1 MFGLFERKISNPTT
15 QTQTSAIDPE
25 MKEFRGDLFDFGRDN
40 ILNQSFQGYTDQAG
54 NPLDRFAGFNMDQNQ
69 AMANIRRGQ
78 NFGSDSYQGAI
89 DASQRVANMGS
100 PQLQYQSFLNMGD
113 PSRYMNPY
121 TQNVINPAIQ
131 GAQDELQRNLNQ
143 ISANA
148 VKTSPG
154 GMNEAEALERGTA
167 RALGA
172 QNIGALQANLLNQ
185 GFGQAQGMMERDIA
199 RGDQYGF
206 KQAGLDLSTADR
218 NLVGAGNVS
227 QIMDRYRNARRGDT
241 RDLMGI
247 GNQQQAQN
255 QRDLDFAFQ
264 EFMREQ
270 GDPMMRLGAVQG
282 LLGGPYGKTTTGTT
296 NETLYKD
303 DLADLLGLGASVA
316 GGLGSGGFFNSSTPP
331 PVV

>member
-1 MFGLFERKISNPTT
+1 MFGLFERKINNPTT
-15 QTQTSAIDPE
+15 QTQTSAIDPD
-25 MKEFRGDLFDFGRDN
+25 MKQFRNDLFDYGRDN
-40 ILNQSFQGYTDQAG
+40 ILNQGFQGYTDQAG

-78 NFGSDSYQGAI
+78 NFGSGTYQGAI

-113 PSRYMNPY
+113 PSAYMNPY
-121 TQNVINPAIQ
+121 TQNVINPAVQ
-131 GAQDELQRNLNQ
+131 GAQDDLTRQLNQ
-143 ISANA
+143 ITANA
-148 VKTSPG
+148 TKMSPG
-154 GMNEAEALERGTA
+154 GRNEAEFLERGVA
-167 RALGA
+167 RAEGA
-172 QNIGALQANLLNQ
+172 RNIGALQANLLSQ
-185 GFGQAQGMMERDIA
+185 GFDRAQGMMERDIA

-206 KQAGLDLSTADR
+206 KQAGLDLSTTDR
-218 NLVGAGNVS
+218 NLAGAGNVAN
-227 QIMDRYRNARRGDT
+227 IMDRYRNARRGDT

-270 GDPMMRLGAVQG
+270 NDPMMRLGVVQG
-282 LLGGPYGKTTTGTT
+282 LLGGPYGKTSTGTT

-303 DLADLLGLGASVA
+303 DLADLLGLGAMAIGGTNLA
-316 GGLGSGGFFNSSTPP
+316 GL
-331 PVV
+331 

>member
-1 MFGLFERKISNPTT
+1 MFGIGERKINNPTT
-15 QTQTSAIDPE
+15 QNTTIDPG
-25 MKEFRGDLFDFGRDN
+25 MMEFRGDLFDYGRNN
-40 ILNQSFQGYTDQAG
+40 ILNQSFQGYTDEAG

-69 AMANIRRGQ
+69 AMANVRRGQ
-78 NFGSDSYQGAI
+78 GFGSGTYQGAV

-113 PSRYMNPY
+113 PSQYMNPY

-148 VKTSPG
+148 VQTSPG
-154 GMNEAEALERGTA
+154 GVNEAEALERGTA

-185 GFGQAQGMMERDIA
+185 GFSQAQGMMERDIA

-218 NLVGAGNVS
+218 NLKGAGNVS

-255 QRDLDFAFQ
+255 QQDLDFAFQ

-270 GDPMMRLGAVQG
+270 NDPMMRLGAVQG
-282 LLGGPYGKTTTGTT
+282 LLQSPYGKSSTV

-303 DLADLLGLGASVA
+303 DLADLLGLGATA
-316 GGLGSGGFFNSSTPP
+316 ISGTKLF
-331 PVV
+331 

>member
-1 MFGLFERKISNPTT
+1 MFGLFERTINNPTT

-54 NPLDRFAGFNMDQNQ
+54 NPLDRFAGFNTDQNQ

-78 NFGSDSYQGAI
+78 NFGSGTYQGAI

-113 PSRYMNPY
+113 PSQYMNPY

-148 VKTSPG
+148 VQTSPG

-185 GFGQAQGMMERDIA
+185 GFSQAQGLMERDIA
-199 RGDQYGF
+199 RGDQYEF

-218 NLVGAGNVS
+218 NLKGAGNVS
-227 QIMDRYRNARRGDT
+227 QIMDRYRN
-241 RDLMGI
+241 LMGI
-247 GNQQQAQN
+247 GNQQQGQD

-270 GDPMMRLGAVQG
+270 NDPMMRLGAVQG
-282 LLGGPYGKTTTGTT
+282 LLQSPYGKTSSGTV

-303 DLADLLGLGASVA
+303 DLADLLGLGATVA

>member
-15 QTQTSAIDPE
+15 QTQTSAIDPD
-25 MKEFRGDLFDFGRDN
+25 MKQFRNELFDYGRDN
-40 ILNQSFQGYTDQAG
+40 ILNQDFQGYTDQAG
-54 NPLDRFAGFNMDQNQ
+54 NPLQRFANFNMDQNQ
-69 AMANIRRGQ
+69 AMADIRRGQ
-78 NFGSDSYQGAI
+78 GFGSGSYQGAV

-113 PSRYMNPY
+113 PSQYMNPY
-121 TQNVINPAIQ
+121 TQNVINPAVQ

-148 VKTSPG
+148 VQTSPG

-185 GFGQAQGMMERDIA
+185 GFSQAQGMMERDIA

-218 NLVGAGNVS
+218 NLAGAGNVS

-241 RDLMGI
+241 RDLMAVGDKQM
-247 GNQQQAQN
+247 GQEQQQ
-255 QRDLDFAFQ
+255 LDFDHS

-270 GDPMMRLGAVQG
+270 NDPMMRLASLQG
-282 LLGGPYGKTTTGTT
+282 LLQSPYGKSSTGTT
-296 NETLYKD
+296 NETFYKD
-303 DLADLLGLGASVA
+303 DLADLLGLTATAVS
-316 GGLGSGGFFNSSTPP
+316 GSKLF
-331 PVV
+331 

>member
-1 MFGLFERKISNPTT
+1 MFGLFEREMSNPTT
-15 QTQTSAIDPE
+15 QTQNQTIDPD
-25 MKEFRGDLFDFGRDN
+25 MKNFRNDLFDYGRDN
-40 ILNQSFQGYTDQAG
+40 ILDKSFQGYTDQSG
-54 NPLDRFAGFNMDQNQ
+54 NPLQRFANFNMDQNQ
-69 AMANIRRGQ
+69 AMADVRTGQ
-78 NFGSDSYQGAI
+78 GFGSGSYQGAI
-89 DASQRVANMGS
+89 DASQKVASMTS
-100 PQLQYQSFLNMGD
+100 PQLKYKSFLNMGD
-113 PSRYMNPY
+113 PSQYMNPY
-121 TQNVINPAIQ
+121 TQNVINPAVQ

-148 VKTSPG
+148 VQTSPG

-185 GFGQAQGMMERDIA
+185 GFGQAQGMMERDIG

-218 NLVGAGNVS
+218 NLSGAGNVS

-247 GNQQQAQN
+247 GNQQQGQN
-255 QRDLDFAFQ
+255 QQQLDFDHS

-270 GDPMMRLGAVQG
+270 NDPMMRLGSLQG
-282 LLGGPYGKTTTGTT
+282 LLQSPHGSTSTGTT
-296 NETLYKD
+296 NQTTYKD
-303 DLADLLGLGASVA
+303 DLADLLGLGAGVV
-316 GGLGSGGFFNSSTPP
+316 GGLGSGGFFNSAPAP
-331 PVV
+331 KR

>member
-15 QTQTSAIDPE
+15 QTQTSAIDSD
-25 MKEFRGDLFDFGRDN
+25 MKGFRNDLFDYGRDN
-40 ILNQSFQGYTDQAG
+40 ILSQDFQGYTDQAG

-69 AMANIRRGQ
+69 AMANVRRGQ
-78 NFGSDSYQGAI
+78 NFGSGSYQGAI
-89 DASQRVANMGS
+89 DASQRVASMGS
-100 PQLQYQSFLNMGD
+100 PELQYQSFLNMGD
-113 PSRYMNPY
+113 PSQYMNPF
-121 TQNVINPAIQ
+121 TQNVINPAVQ

-148 VKTSPG
+148 VQTSPG

-185 GFGQAQGMMERDIA
+185 GFGQAQGMMERDIG

-218 NLVGAGNVS
+218 NLSGAGNVS

-241 RDLMGI
+241 RDLMAI
-247 GNQQQAQN
+247 GGQQQGQNQQ
-255 QRDLDFAFQ
+255 DLDFAYQ

-282 LLGGPYGKTTTGTT
+282 LLGGPYGKTSTGTT
-296 NETLYKD
+296 NQTMYKD
-303 DLADLLGLGASVA
+303 DLADLLGLGAGVV
-316 GGLGSGGFFNSSTPP
+316 GGLGSGGFFNSAP